1 MKSKNILLI
10 NDLPGYGKVA
20 LSAML
25 PILSKM
31 GYSLYNLP
39 TALVSNTLDYGK
51 FEILD
56 TTSYMENTI
65 TVWNELGF
73 QFDCISTGF
82 ILSSKQVDIITNYIK
97 SQNNPNLLVV
107 VDPIMGDDGK
117 LYNGIT
123 NETVVHMKELSSYAD
138 ILIPN
143 YTEAAF
149 IADLFTDKSSLTKSE
164 INALIDKLVSQGSK
178 SVVITS
184 IIEKDSN
191 NHFVCGYDDKSK
203 SYFYLSY
210 DYIPVRFPGTGDI
223 FSAVMIGE
231 LLKETSLELSVKK
244 AMDIVARLIEKNIDS
259 QDKFKG
265 IFIEK
270 DLDSILWKN

>member
-123 NETVVHMKELSSYAD
+123 QETVAHMKELSSYAD

-270 DLDSILWKN
+270 DLDSIL

>member
-65 TVWNELGF
+65 KVWNELGF

-82 ILSSKQVDIITNYIK
+82 ILSSKQVDIITSYIK

-123 NETVVHMKELSSYAD
+123 QETVAHMKELSSYAD

-184 IIEKDSN
+184 IIDKDSN

-203 SYFYLSY
+203 TYFYLPY

-223 FSAVMIGE
+223 FSAVMVGE
-231 LLKETSLELSVKK
+231 LLKGTSLELSVKK
-244 AMDIVARLIEKNIDS
+244 AMDIVAILIEKNKDS

-270 DLDSILWKN
+270 DLDSIL

>member
-223 FSAVMIGE
+223 FSAVMIRE

>member
-65 TVWNELGF
+65 KVWNELGF

-123 NETVVHMKELSSYAD
+123 QETVAHMKELSSYAD

-184 IIEKDSN
+184 IIDKDSN

-203 SYFYLSY
+203 TYFYLPY

-244 AMDIVARLIEKNIDS
+244 AMDIVAKLIEKNIDS

-270 DLDSILWKN
+270 DLDSIL

>member
-65 TVWNELGF
+65 KVWNELGF

-123 NETVVHMKELSSYAD
+123 HETVAHMKELSSYAD

-223 FSAVMIGE
+223 FSAVMVGE

>member
-65 TVWNELGF
+65 KVWNELGF

-97 SQNNPNLLVV
+97 SQNHPNLLVV

-270 DLDSILWKN
+270 DLDSIL

>member
-65 TVWNELGF
+65 KVWNELGF

-82 ILSSKQVDIITNYIK
+82 ILSSKQVDIITSYIK

-123 NETVVHMKELSSYAD
+123 QETVAHMKELSSYAD

-203 SYFYLSY
+203 SYFYLPY

-244 AMDIVARLIEKNIDS
+244 AMDIVAKLIEKNIDS

-270 DLDSILWKN
+270 DLDSIL

>member
-123 NETVVHMKELSSYAD
+123 NETVTHMKELSSYAD

-270 DLDSILWKN
+270 DLDSIL

>member
-270 DLDSILWKN
+270 DLDSIL

>member
-65 TVWNELGF
+65 KVWNELGF

-82 ILSSKQVDIITNYIK
+82 ILSSKQVDIITSYIK

-123 NETVVHMKELSSYAD
+123 QETVAHMKELSSYAD

-149 IADLFTDKSSLTKSE
+149 IADLFTDKPSLTKSE

-184 IIEKDSN
+184 IIDTEKPLEQGEPLYRLMRMLEQ
-191 NHFVCGYDDKSK
+191 CGE
-203 SYFYLSY
+203 
-210 DYIPVRFPGTGDI
+210 R
-223 FSAVMIGE
+223 
-231 LLKETSLELSVKK
+231 
-244 AMDIVARLIEKNIDS
+244 
-259 QDKFKG
+259 
-265 IFIEK
+265 
-270 DLDSILWKN
+270 DLALVQALVE

>member
-65 TVWNELGF
+65 KVWNELGF

-82 ILSSKQVDIITNYIK
+82 ILSSKQVDIIANYIK

-123 NETVVHMKELSSYAD
+123 HETVVHMKELSSYAD

-244 AMDIVARLIEKNIDS
+244 AMDIVAKLIEKNIDS

-270 DLDSILWKN
+270 DLDSIL

>member
-65 TVWNELGF
+65 KVWNELGF

-82 ILSSKQVDIITNYIK
+82 ILSSKQVDIITSYIK

-123 NETVVHMKELSSYAD
+123 QETVAHMKELSSYAD

-191 NHFVCGYDDKSK
+191 NHFVCGYDGKSK

-270 DLDSILWKN
+270 DLDSIL

>member
-65 TVWNELGF
+65 KVWNELEF

-82 ILSSKQVDIITNYIK
+82 ILSSKQVDIITSYIK

-123 NETVVHMKELSSYAD
+123 NETVTHMKELSSYAD

-164 INALIDKLVSQGSK
+164 INTLIDKLVSQGSK

-203 SYFYLSY
+203 AYFYLPY

-223 FSAVMIGE
+223 FSAVMVGE
-231 LLKETSLELSVKK
+231 LLKGTSLELSVKK
-244 AMDIVARLIEKNIDS
+244 AMDIVARLIEKNKNS

-270 DLDSILWKN
+270 DLDSIL

>member
-191 NHFVCGYDDKSK
+191 NHFVCGYDGESK

-223 FSAVMIGE
+223 FSAVMVGE

-270 DLDSILWKN
+270 DLDSIL

>member
-191 NHFVCGYDDKSK
+191 NHFVCGYDGKSK

-270 DLDSILWKN
+270 DLDSIL

>member
-82 ILSSKQVDIITNYIK
+82 ILSSKQVDIITSYIK

-270 DLDSILWKN
+270 DLDSIL

>member
-65 TVWNELGF
+65 KVWNELGF

-191 NHFVCGYDDKSK
+191 NHFVCGYDGKSK

-223 FSAVMIGE
+223 FSAVMVGE

-270 DLDSILWKN
+270 DLDSIL

>member
-65 TVWNELGF
+65 KVWNELGF

-82 ILSSKQVDIITNYIK
+82 ILSSKQVDIITSYIK

-123 NETVVHMKELSSYAD
+123 QETVAHMKELSSYAD

-270 DLDSILWKN
+270 DLDSIL

>member
-123 NETVVHMKELSSYAD
+123 QETVAHMKELSSYAD

>member
-223 FSAVMIGE
+223 FSAVMVGE

-270 DLDSILWKN
+270 DLDSIL

>member
-65 TVWNELGF
+65 KVWNELGF

-82 ILSSKQVDIITNYIK
+82 ILSSKQVDIITSYIK

-123 NETVVHMKELSSYAD
+123 QETVAHMKELSSYAD

-184 IIEKDSN
+184 IIDKDSN

-203 SYFYLSY
+203 TYFYLPY

-244 AMDIVARLIEKNIDS
+244 AMDIVAKLIEKNIDS

-270 DLDSILWKN
+270 DLDSIL

>member
-123 NETVVHMKELSSYAD
+123 QETVAHMKELSSYAD

-149 IADLFTDKSSLTKSE
+149 IAGLFTDKPSLTKSE

-203 SYFYLSY
+203 AYFYLPY

-223 FSAVMIGE
+223 FSAVMVGE

-244 AMDIVARLIEKNIDS
+244 AIDIVARLIEKNKNS

-270 DLDSILWKN
+270 DLDSIL

>member
-65 TVWNELGF
+65 KVWNELEF

-123 NETVVHMKELSSYAD
+123 QETVSHMKELSSYAD

-149 IADLFTDKSSLTKSE
+149 IADLFTDKPSLTKTE
-164 INALIDKLVSQGSK
+164 VNILIDKLISQGSK

-184 IIEKDSN
+184 IIEKDSKSPKAGSSKKTAVKKEAKGGIHGKLEKAKAEIKAKEAEKVPKN
-191 NHFVCGYDDKSK
+191 KSK
-203 SYFYLSY
+203 
-210 DYIPVRFPGTGDI
+210 
-223 FSAVMIGE
+223 
-231 LLKETSLELSVKK
+231 
-244 AMDIVARLIEKNIDS
+244 
-259 QDKFKG
+259 
-265 IFIEK
+265 
-270 DLDSILWKN
+270 DLATAL